1 MRRKKLIEVKSI
13 DVFYGSIQ
21 ALKEVSLSVTRG
33 EIVAL
38 IGSNGAGKSTLIKAA
53 VSLLPKK
60 SGEVYFDGRRVT
72 SLSTT
77 AIIRMGISVVPESRR
92 LFGPLSVIDN
102 LRLGA
107 YLRPKSSQG
116 REVQRDLEAVF
127 ELFPL
132 LKERGKQS
140 AGTLSGGEQ
149 QMLAIGRSLMAK
161 PKAILMDEPSTG
173 LAPIIVREIFG
184 VIKHMKEE
192 GNTILLVEQN
202 ARMALK
208 ISDRA
213 YVMQLGRINLEGDV
227 KTLLETEDVKKL
239 YLGA

>member
-1 MRRKKLIEVKSI
+1 
-13 DVFYGSIQ
+13 
-21 ALKEVSLSVTRG
+21 
-33 EIVAL
+33 
-38 IGSNGAGKSTLIKAA
+38 
-53 VSLLPKK
+53 
-60 SGEVYFDGRRVT
+60 
-72 SLSTT
+72 
-77 AIIRMGISVVPESRR
+77 
-92 LFGPLSVIDN
+92 
-102 LRLGA
+102 LGA
-107 YLRPKSSQG
+107 YLRQKNAQG

-132 LKERGKQS
+132 LKERSKQS

-173 LAPIIVREIFG
+173 LAPIIIREIFG
-184 VIKHMKEE
+184 VIKRMKED
-192 GNTILLVEQN
+192 GNTILLIEQN

-213 YVMQLGRINLEGDV
+213 YVMELGRITLEGDV

>member
-1 MRRKKLIEVKSI
+1 MIEVKSI
-13 DVFYGSIQ
+13 EVFYGSIQ
-21 ALKEVSLSVTRG
+21 ALKEVSLSVNKG

-60 SGEVYFDGRRVT
+60 SGEVYFEGRRVT

-107 YLRPKSSQG
+107 YLRQKSSQG

-132 LKERGKQS
+132 LKERSKQS